1 MIRAILPVVAVS
13 LLAACDPPIPDS
25 AAGVGFDNSLGEQR
39 AREAALQGQTSALPP
54 PSAISSEPISTA
66 PSQTAATQIPAAS
79 RPAPPTTG
87 SFAAST
93 ATPTATQTADDIAR
107 ETAAALSAAQANSG
121 QQPLEASPS
130 NPAPRAVSNPGI
142 SDENDFQAV
151 SSRQSIES
159 DAARLAALRAQRQ
172 EVQPTA
178 LPSRSSGGQPN
189 IVRYA
194 IETSNPRGQRIYRR
208 VGLNLETRAQRNCSG
223 YASADQAQLAFLSK
237 GGPQRDRL
245 NLDPDGDGYACAW
258 DPTPFRNAARN

>member
-1 MIRAILPVVAVS
+1 VAVS

-25 AAGVGFDNSLGEQR
+25 AAGVGFDSSLGEQR
-39 AREAALQGQTSALPP
+39 AREAALQDRSSALPP
-54 PSAISSEPISTA
+54 PSAISSEPISPTPA
-66 PSQTAATQIPAAS
+66 QAAATQVPTAS

-87 SFAAST
+87 SSAASRATPAATT
-93 ATPTATQTADDIAR
+93 ATRTADDIAR
-107 ETAAALSAAQANSG
+107 ETAAALAAAQANSG
-121 QQPLEASPS
+121 QLPLEASPS
-130 NPAPRAVSNPGI
+130 NPAPRVVSNPGI

-178 LPSRSSGGQPN
+178 LPRRSNGDQPN

-194 IETSNPRGQRIYRR
+194 LETSNPRGQRIYRR
-208 VGLNLETRAQRNCSG
+208 VGLNLEARAQRNCAG

>member
-1 MIRAILPVVAVS
+1 
-13 LLAACDPPIPDS
+13 
-25 AAGVGFDNSLGEQR
+25 
-39 AREAALQGQTSALPP
+39 
-54 PSAISSEPISTA
+54 
-66 PSQTAATQIPAAS
+66 
-79 RPAPPTTG
+79 
-87 SFAAST
+87 
-93 ATPTATQTADDIAR
+93 
-107 ETAAALSAAQANSG
+107 LSAAQANSG

-194 IETSNPRGQRIYRR
+194 LETSNPRGQRIYRR
-208 VGLNLETRAQRNCSG
+208 AGLNLATRSQRNCAG